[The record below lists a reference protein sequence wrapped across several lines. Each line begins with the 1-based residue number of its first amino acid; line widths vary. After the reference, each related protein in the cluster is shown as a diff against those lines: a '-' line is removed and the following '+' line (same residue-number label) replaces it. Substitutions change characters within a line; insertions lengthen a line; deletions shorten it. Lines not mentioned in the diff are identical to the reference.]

1 MHRACAPK
9 LLEPHPTAS
18 LQPLLAL
25 RPCAPF
31 LFSSLLPSQR
41 AELQTAA
48 VRLELCQIF
57 TNKIFHFTR
66 TNTFLAFPKK
76 KTAREPNMY
85 FPLCFS
91 NHRLAGPAAS
101 RVSHSNIHL
110 DGENK
115 GSKIWTPE
123 SRSNILL
130 YQQRPQ
136 PGIAQKPHT
145 SIVRNTIFRNNIV
158 TQHRPQ
164 HGLPQQHPFRC
175 RK

>member
-1 MHRACAPK
+1 MSICHSSCRRLRCWSIHTARSLLLLSRLWQTHKITSLMHRACAPK

-76 KTAREPNMY
+76 KPPENPICIFRCVFQIIDSQVPQ
-85 FPLCFS
+85 
-91 NHRLAGPAAS
+91 LAGYRTA
-101 RVSHSNIHL
+101 I
-110 DGENK
+110 
-115 GSKIWTPE
+115 
-123 SRSNILL
+123 
-130 YQQRPQ
+130 
-136 PGIAQKPHT
+136 
-145 SIVRNTIFRNNIV
+145 SI
-158 TQHRPQ
+158 
-164 HGLPQQHPFRC
+164 
-175 RK
+175 

>member
-66 TNTFLAFPKK
+66 TNTFLAFPQK

-130 YQQRPQ
+130 P
-136 PGIAQKPHT
+136 AT
-145 SIVRNTIFRNNIV
+145 SAAGYRTE
-158 TQHRPQ
+158 TSHQHRPQ
-164 HGLPQQHPFRC
+164 HDIPQQHRHPAPSAARSPTATSI
-175 RK
+175 